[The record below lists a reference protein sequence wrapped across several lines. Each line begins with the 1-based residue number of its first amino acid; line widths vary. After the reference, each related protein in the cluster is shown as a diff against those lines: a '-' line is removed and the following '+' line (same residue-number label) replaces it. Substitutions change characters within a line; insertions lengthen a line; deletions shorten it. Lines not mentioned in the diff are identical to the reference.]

1 MGSRDSQWERLPA
14 VAVKERCKP
23 LVPEQGCSQSM
34 CMSQGW
40 VCVCGGGALG
50 GYEAG
55 DLSSVVN

>member
-40 VCVCGGGALG
+40 VCVCGGRW
-50 GYEAG
+50 EARRQG
-55 DLSSVVN
+55 TFLQW